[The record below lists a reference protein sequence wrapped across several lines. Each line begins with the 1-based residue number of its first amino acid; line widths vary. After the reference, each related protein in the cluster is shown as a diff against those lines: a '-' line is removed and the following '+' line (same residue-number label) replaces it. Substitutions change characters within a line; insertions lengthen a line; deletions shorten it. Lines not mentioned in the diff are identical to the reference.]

1 MKLVDATLRSKVF
14 SKRGF
19 RDEALL
25 RSIVT
30 PRPATETTLFGT
42 PRRARHASHRHPA
55 ARAAGLLRWP
65 GRRDHSACDAATRP
79 TPPTSFQLR
88 SSTVSILRSTMEFEF
103 IAISSVTFC
112 PILSMFLRLV
122 SCFFF
127 DIRGLTTGH

>member
-1 MKLVDATLRSKVF
+1 MELVDATLRSKVF

-19 RDEALL
+19 RGEALL
-25 RSIVT
+25 RSIVA

-88 SSTVSILRSTMEFEF
+88 SQYRIYSEGVARRWIE
-103 IAISSVTFC
+103 SSVITFRNFIC
-112 PILSMFLRLV
+112 TLGFVCCLPSIFT
-122 SCFFF
+122 FK
-127 DIRGLTTGH
+127 